1 MHYSLEILITND
13 NALSLLFFAKAPMF
27 DLYIYILCSIFFS
40 IFSAST
46 NNNAINTTKSDNN
59 ATAKKFERGR
69 EPAPTINTSGQTS
82 TTTGTAVLGGST
94 DLVLN
99 TTTKTASDGLNPHP
113 VFKCPNDMCRHNIPS
128 TTLTTSKRK
137 ICLCG
142 RTMVNQNNT
151 SHLLRNPTSAS
162 SAGIVG
168 IGGENNGSTTVA
180 REATGE
186 VAPND
191 LLTSASTQERISS

>member
-1 MHYSLEILITND
+1 M
-13 NALSLLFFAKAPMF
+13 
-27 DLYIYILCSIFFS
+27 
-40 IFSAST
+40 FSAST

-69 EPAPTINTSGQTS
+69 EPAPTINTSGQT
-82 TTTGTAVLGGST
+82 TTTAVLGST
-94 DLVLN
+94 DLN
-99 TTTKTASDGLNPHP
+99 TTASDGLNPHP

>member
-1 MHYSLEILITND
+1 M
-13 NALSLLFFAKAPMF
+13 
-27 DLYIYILCSIFFS
+27 CSIFFS

-59 ATAKKFERGR
+59 ATAKKFERCR

-142 RTMVNQNNT
+142 RTMVNQNT
-151 SHLLRNPTSAS
+151 SHLLRNPTSS
-162 SAGIVG
+162 SGVG
-168 IGGENNGSTTVA
+168 IGIGENNGSTA

>member
-1 MHYSLEILITND
+1 M
-13 NALSLLFFAKAPMF
+13 
-27 DLYIYILCSIFFS
+27 
-40 IFSAST
+40 FSAST

-69 EPAPTINTSGQTS
+69 EPAPTINTSGQT
-82 TTTGTAVLGGST
+82 TTTAVLGST
-94 DLVLN
+94 DLN
-99 TTTKTASDGLNPHP
+99 TTASDGLNPHP

-142 RTMVNQNNT
+142 RTMVNQNT
-151 SHLLRNPTSAS
+151 SHLLRNPTSS
-162 SAGIVG
+162 SGVG
-168 IGGENNGSTTVA
+168 IGIGENNGSTA